1 MDLVTLGRTLGF
13 SFAAGVNLYATVA
26 ILGLAARYGWVDLPP
41 QFQAF
46 NNSFIIG
53 TAIVLYLV
61 EFFAD
66 KIPYFDSLWDILH
79 TAIRPL
85 GGALIAVTTL
95 GDASP
100 GVEGL
105 VALLGGTVAAG
116 SHLTKTSTRA
126 VANASPE
133 PVSNWALSFGEDVF
147 VVGLGYLALA
157 HPIAALV
164 DRRGPPD
171 TDRDLCGGDCA
182 DGETLVRTVA
192 NHRPRRRHLEAHA
205 DPEAH
210 FVGAEI
216 VAKRKRRHP
225 TVREHLVI
233 AVAGI
238 GNEVAGVQRHAAAER
253 RDRRGVIQ
261 KREASVRE
269 HTRQSIEARHVRRQP
284 RDTSRG
290 LGVQAAALPTRSS
303 IECRPARRTRTR

>member
-41 QFQAF
+41 QFQTF
-46 NNSFIIG
+46 NNPIIIG
-53 TAIVLYLV
+53 TALVLYLV

-66 KIPYFDSLWDILH
+66 KIPYFDTLWDMLH

-126 VANASPE
+126 MANTSPE
-133 PVSNWALSFGEDVF
+133 PASNWALSFSEDLF

-157 HPIAALV
+157 HPIAALIV
-164 DRRGPPD
+164 AGV
-171 TDRDLCGGDCA
+171 LLILIVIFA
-182 DGETLVRTVA
+182 AVIVRTVK
-192 NHRPRRRHLEAHA
+192 RWFSRRR
-205 DPEAH
+205 
-210 FVGAEI
+210 V
-216 VAKRKRRHP
+216 
-225 TVREHLVI
+225 
-233 AVAGI
+233 
-238 GNEVAGVQRHAAAER
+238 AAA
-253 RDRRGVIQ
+253 
-261 KREASVRE
+261 
-269 HTRQSIEARHVRRQP
+269 T
-284 RDTSRG
+284 
-290 LGVQAAALPTRSS
+290 
-303 IECRPARRTRTR
+303 

>member
-26 ILGLAARYGWVDLPP
+26 VLGLAARYGWVDLPP
-41 QFQAF
+41 QFKAF
-46 NNSFIIG
+46 DNSFVIG
-53 TAIVLYLV
+53 AAIVLYFV

-66 KIPYFDSLWDILH
+66 KIPYFDSLWDMVH

-85 GGALIAVTTL
+85 GGALIAVATL

-133 PVSNWALSFGEDVF
+133 PVSNCALSVGEDVF

-164 DRRGPPD
+164 VAVVLLAFIVIFA
-171 TDRDLCGGDCA
+171 TVI
-182 DGETLVRTVA
+182 VRTV
-192 NHRPRRRHLEAHA
+192 RRWFSRWR
-205 DPEAH
+205 
-210 FVGAEI
+210 I
-216 VAKRKRRHP
+216 
-225 TVREHLVI
+225 T
-233 AVAGI
+233 
-238 GNEVAGVQRHAAAER
+238 AA
-253 RDRRGVIQ
+253 
-261 KREASVRE
+261 
-269 HTRQSIEARHVRRQP
+269 TP
-284 RDTSRG
+284 
-290 LGVQAAALPTRSS
+290 
-303 IECRPARRTRTR
+303 

>member
-1 MDLVTLGRTLGF
+1 MDLITLGRTLGF

-26 ILGLAARYGWVDLPP
+26 ILGLSARYGWVDLPP

-46 NNSFIIG
+46 NNQFIIG
-53 TAIVLYLV
+53 TAIVLYFV

-66 KIPYFDSLWDILH
+66 KIPYFDTLWDIMH

-133 PVSNWALSFGEDVF
+133 PASNWALSLGEDIF

-157 HPIAALV
+157 HPIAALIIAGV
-164 DRRGPPD
+164 
-171 TDRDLCGGDCA
+171 LL
-182 DGETLVRTVA
+182 TLIVIFAAVIMRTVK
-192 NHRPRRRHLEAHA
+192 RWFSRRR
-205 DPEAH
+205 
-210 FVGAEI
+210 I
-216 VAKRKRRHP
+216 
-225 TVREHLVI
+225 
-233 AVAGI
+233 
-238 GNEVAGVQRHAAAER
+238 AAA
-253 RDRRGVIQ
+253 
-261 KREASVRE
+261 
-269 HTRQSIEARHVRRQP
+269 
-284 RDTSRG
+284 TS
-290 LGVQAAALPTRSS
+290 
-303 IECRPARRTRTR
+303 